1 MSDRYALNTQIA
13 ARLFGLQRGYCAG
26 DEGGG
31 SMHSQ
36 GSTYYFYCRY
46 CGARIANGQA
56 GPCPRWP
63 WPDYAGGVEL
73 AQVIAHA
80 ALRLEQPLVLLPVV
94 RREDIWFQACFG
106 QSKIPVRGPEVFP
119 ARVVTGRTVAEAICL
134 AVLQSLDTEVRA

>member
-26 DEGGG
+26 AEGGG
-31 SMHSQ
+31 SINSQ

-46 CGARIANGQA
+46 CGARIVNGQA

-80 ALRLEQPLVLLPVV
+80 TLRLAQPLVLLPVV
-94 RREDIWFQACFG
+94 RRAGVWFQACFG
-106 QSKIPVRGPEVFP
+106 QPEVLP
-119 ARVVTGRTVAEAICL
+119 ARVVTGRTVGEAICL